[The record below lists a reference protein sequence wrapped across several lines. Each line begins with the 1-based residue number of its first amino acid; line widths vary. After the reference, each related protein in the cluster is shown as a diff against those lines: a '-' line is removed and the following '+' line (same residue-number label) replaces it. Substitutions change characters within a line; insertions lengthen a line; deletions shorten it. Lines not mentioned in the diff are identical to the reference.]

1 MYPPAGVEFGEHVC
15 CVWGHSC
22 DTAPQ
27 IKAGS
32 MWEVVGN
39 PHMRISI
46 SVLLHKPLEICQLNV
61 LARIY
66 LESEMPLTTAEL
78 PLQPHNVLVLP
89 YV

>member
-15 CVWGHSC
+15 CAWGHSC

-39 PHMRISI
+39 PYMRINI
-46 SVLLHKPLEICQLNV
+46 SVLVSIIAQTTRNMSAECSCKDV
-61 LARIY
+61 LG
-66 LESEMPLTTAEL
+66 
-78 PLQPHNVLVLP
+78 V
-89 YV
+89 